1 MAAILAAPLVGLG
14 LSTTAATTLA
24 TAGLYIATTGASIL
38 LQMAMAEKTEQ
49 EIGTKLS
56 AVLGGAVN
64 QAIHVGRKETA
75 GSFIYKG
82 TWGVNGRVPNGF
94 LVRIYALSD
103 RPVIGFEDYV
113 WVDGLKCG
121 YDPED
126 TETVDGHNIGHN
138 IPKFN
143 ASGGHRLW
151 VKFHDGTQGSA
162 DNYLV
167 SKFGS
172 GAREW
177 TNDHIGVGR
186 AYMIV
191 TQKYDKK
198 APTGEVEVTA
208 VVKNTSLYD
217 WRNDSTNGGS
227 GAQRYSNQAT
237 WGTDP
242 GNPITNAYNVMRGIY
257 YGDEWMYGGQ
267 KWPPTRFDNDTW
279 TAAANKCDTDVDTVG
294 AGTIKWARQG
304 AEIDV
309 SEEPWAVIE
318 RMLKASNG
326 RMVESG
332 GKFKVYVGGIGASVY
347 SFTDDDVILSEEL
360 TGQLFPTRDSIANT
374 VNGTYVEPENAGEAK
389 AYKPRSKTEYVDED
403 GDVRKT
409 TMDFEYVRD
418 NRQAQ
423 RLAAQALKE
432 NRRFRTF
439 SLAFWS
445 QARKLEPC
453 DVISWTS
460 EQYQF
465 TAKKF
470 IVGDVV
476 LRDDGIVIVNVR
488 EADSADADWNPISD
502 EDPFTTGVFEDL
514 DEPTQ
519 TFTATVTGVPFQDDT
534 GKDRRPAIRIE
545 ATLDD
550 EFVDC
555 RALRYQVRKK
565 FHDQKI
571 IHRGRSMA
579 FFEPDNEDYG
589 DITFT
594 SNAIAVLKAK
604 WVQVRYKIEPES
616 DRETEWSDWAD
627 HDVNLDDIGI
637 DDDDTSDD
645 LLAAPTGLSVTKIQ
659 EKDEDG
665 TIRTFL
671 KLNCTAPGWA
681 GEKAEFIYEV
691 IVASDDTYRVKSKS
705 EKARFRVN
713 RTNRLHTVRARARNG
728 VGQLS
733 AWTSSVSLTPSK
745 KGSDADAVTGI
756 SISRKNGAMII
767 KWDRISDPDNREV
780 AIYRGTTNVFATMT
794 EIGRTKGTRW
804 RDDDN
809 ITKGTRYYYRV
820 LPVDTSDNVGTE
832 TASVD
837 DVETGIDDDD
847 TDNATLAAPS
857 GLTLTKVQDTDEDGG
872 IRTFIKMECTA
883 PAWATSKTT
892 YVYSV
897 TVGSDEFTVKSDDV
911 KARYRVN
918 KTNVLHTVK
927 VRGVKGTGNKG
938 SWSGT
943 STITPSKKATGAGTG
958 AGLAIT
964 VKPKGMRLRWTRN
977 TDNDYKETII
987 YRGTTNVFGSAVEL
1001 DRVKGTSHLD
1011 SDELVVGTTYYYW
1024 IAHSTTSDI
1033 VGTQSSS
1040 VNAVWRKIDDDD
1052 TDDST
1057 LSAPSGLSVTKVQDV
1072 DDDGKVETYLKL
1084 DCTAPGW
1091 ANAKTTYAYSV
1102 EIGSDEFKIKS
1113 DDTKAR
1119 FKVHKTGQSHTVK
1132 VRGIK
1137 GVGNKSSWS
1146 STVALTPSKKAGG
1159 GVPAVGSITVTS
1171 KKSRIKIDWPD
1182 IDDNVYRDYK
1192 KTFIYRNTTGAT
1204 PTIGVT
1210 AVHKKTS
1217 AGYYIDENVT
1227 TGVTYYYWVAHRD
1240 QSDNFSGLAA
1250 ASGASGGNEVT
1261 TFTDLS
1267 GYVSSGQIGTGEVK
1281 TVNVDTS
1288 AVTTTK
1294 IAADAASSS
1303 AYVLNAGSMTVL
1315 TSQTTVVSTTANL
1328 TDNADVQIGI
1338 QFVNIDGSGR
1348 SYVADIYIGGSLVWQ
1363 TGIFVPAGAMFYTAP
1378 IFSGYSGSSVSCE
1391 FRLTAATNHL
1401 ISNRAIGVRP
1411 RKR

>member
-82 TWGVNGRVPNGF
+82 TWGVSGRVPNGF

-113 WVDGLKCG
+113 WVDGIKCG

-126 TETVDGHNIGHN
+126 TDTVGGHNIGHN

-177 TNDHIGVGR
+177 TNDHVGVGR

-309 SEEPWAVIE
+309 SEEPWAVVE

-488 EADSADADWNPISD
+488 EADASDADWNPITD

-519 TFTATVTGVPFQDDT
+519 TFAATVTAVPFKDDT
-534 GKDRRPAIRIE
+534 GKDRRPAIRID

-594 SNAIAVLKAK
+594 SNAIATLKAK

-627 HDVNLDDIGI
+627 HDVNLDDLGL
-637 DDDDTSDD
+637 DDDDTSDS
-645 LLAAPTGLSVTKIQ
+645 LLTAPTGLSVSKVQ
-659 EKDEDG
+659 DKDEDG
-665 TIRTFL
+665 TIKTFL
-671 KLNCTAPGWA
+671 KLNCTPPAWA
-681 GEKAEFIYEV
+681 GAKVKFIYEV
-691 IVASDDTYRVKSKS
+691 EVASDDTYR
-705 EKARFRVN
+705 ETAADGEGTKARFRVQK
-713 RTNRLHTVRARARNG
+713 TGRLHTVRVRAKSG

-733 AWTSSVSLTPSK
+733 AWTSSLSITPSK
-745 KGSDADAVTGI
+745 KGADASAITGV
-756 SISRKNGAMII
+756 SIARKNGFNII
-767 KWDRISDPDNREV
+767 KWDRVSDPDNREIAV
-780 AIYRGTTNVFATMT
+780 MRGTTNVLGSMT
-794 EIGRTKGTRW
+794 EIGRTKATKW

-809 ITKGTRYYYRV
+809 IVKGTRYYYRL
-820 LPVDTSDNVGTE
+820 LPVDTSDNVGS
-832 TASVD
+832 AVPSAAVD
-837 DVETGIDDDD
+837 DVETGIILTD
-847 TDNATLAAPS
+847 TDTTLLAAPTGISLSQANRDVDKDGTVDIALLTTFSGGVSGAAGYEMQWLDSAGQTASARADSGSAWFKANTQRSYQARWRTITWNGQPGSWSSYTGSVTPAATTGAPANPSLTSVVAGSAGYTVAWSAPTELDYAYSEIASNISGTTPTSSQINQTISGTAAIVFNKNPNNYYVFVRHVNTS
-857 GLTLTKVQDTDEDGG
+857 GLKSSWVMWGSILTAKTFAGVSGNFLGASGSGSTTAMPTADDTLITISWICDNSASGVSIVLGSRTYNGIQFELDQPMCLQHVESGG
-872 IRTFIKMECTA
+872 
-883 PAWATSKTT
+883 
-892 YVYSV
+892 
-897 TVGSDEFTVKSDDV
+897 GSFS
-911 KARYRVN
+911 VN
-918 KTNVLHTVK
+918 KT
-927 VRGVKGTGNKG
+927 GG
-938 SWSGT
+938 SWRAAS
-943 STITPSKKATGAGTG
+943 
-958 AGLAIT
+958 L
-964 VKPKGMRLRWTRN
+964 
-977 TDNDYKETII
+977 
-987 YRGTTNVFGSAVEL
+987 
-1001 DRVKGTSHLD
+1001 
-1011 SDELVVGTTYYYW
+1011 
-1024 IAHSTTSDI
+1024 
-1033 VGTQSSS
+1033 
-1040 VNAVWRKIDDDD
+1040 
-1052 TDDST
+1052 
-1057 LSAPSGLSVTKVQDV
+1057 
-1072 DDDGKVETYLKL
+1072 
-1084 DCTAPGW
+1084 
-1091 ANAKTTYAYSV
+1091 
-1102 EIGSDEFKIKS
+1102 
-1113 DDTKAR
+1113 
-1119 FKVHKTGQSHTVK
+1119 
-1132 VRGIK
+1132 
-1137 GVGNKSSWS
+1137 
-1146 STVALTPSKKAGG
+1146 
-1159 GVPAVGSITVTS
+1159 
-1171 KKSRIKIDWPD
+1171 
-1182 IDDNVYRDYK
+1182 
-1192 KTFIYRNTTGAT
+1192 
-1204 PTIGVT
+1204 T
-1210 AVHKKTS
+1210 AV
-1217 AGYYIDENVT
+1217 
-1227 TGVTYYYWVAHRD
+1227 
-1240 QSDNFSGLAA
+1240 
-1250 ASGASGGNEVT
+1250 
-1261 TFTDLS
+1261 
-1267 GYVSSGQIGTGEVK
+1267 
-1281 TVNVDTS
+1281 
-1288 AVTTTK
+1288 
-1294 IAADAASSS
+1294 
-1303 AYVLNAGSMTVL
+1303 AYNNA
-1315 TSQTTVVSTTANL
+1315 
-1328 TDNADVQIGI
+1328 
-1338 QFVNIDGSGR
+1338 
-1348 SYVADIYIGGSLVWQ
+1348 
-1363 TGIFVPAGAMFYTAP
+1363 
-1378 IFSGYSGSSVSCE
+1378 
-1391 FRLTAATNHL
+1391 
-1401 ISNRAIGVRP
+1401 
-1411 RKR
+1411 